1 MKISNRYKEAFE
13 RAKESPAYWT
23 ESALLDVAR
32 ALLDQMKRL
41 GVTQKTLAERMGRK
55 APYVNRVLSGRH
67 NVTVETLSEA
77 AHALDMRLKIE
88 LQPKA
93 SAAPRSILSVT
104 ADMDGFVP
112 RDGVVVKSRR
122 LTLIHGANETFTSA
136 PTFDTRK
143 AA

>member
-32 ALLDQMKRL
+32 NLLARMKKL

-77 AHALDMRLKIE
+77 AHALGMRVDIRFEPLKKEHSIE
-88 LQPKA
+88 SITSGPATVAHAK
-93 SAAPRSILSVT
+93 STAALRLVRIEPVRGTMT
-104 ADMDGFVP
+104 ADATGEE
-112 RDGVVVKSRR
+112 R
-122 LTLIHGANETFTSA
+122 I
-136 PTFDTRK
+136 